1 MVNRPLT
8 ILQVED
14 TPSDVVLTAYAL
26 KAGETPYVIHVVRD
40 GQQAIEFL
48 QRTKGFADAPRP
60 DMILLDLSLPR
71 LNGHEVLRVIKSDK
85 SLRTIPVI
93 IFTTLDT
100 DEGQQLAYE
109 LCANSYVVKPLDL
122 AKFTAAIQSI
132 ASYWGKTSSIMPR
145 DSLSSIY

>member
-1 MVNRPLT
+1 MLTRPLT

-14 TPSDVVLTAYAL
+14 TPSDVVLTDYAL
-26 KAGETPYVIHVVRD
+26 KGGEIPYLIHVVRD
-40 GQQAIEFL
+40 GLQAVAFL
-48 QRTKGFADAPRP
+48 KRDEGFSDAPRP
-60 DMILLDLSLPR
+60 HMILLDLSLPR
-71 LNGHEVLRVIKSDK
+71 LNGHEVLRVIKSDD

-100 DEGQQLAYE
+100 DESQKLAYE

-122 AKFTAAIQSI
+122 AKFTSVIQSI

-145 DSLSSIY
+145 SNLSLT

>member
-1 MVNRPLT
+1 MLNRPLT

-14 TPSDVVLTAYAL
+14 TPSDVVLTAHAL
-26 KAGETPYVIHVVRD
+26 RTVGIPYLIHVVRD
-40 GQQAIEFL
+40 GQQAVAFL
-48 QRTKGFADAPRP
+48 KRDEGFSDAPRP

-85 SLRTIPVI
+85 SLRTIPVV

-109 LCANSYVVKPLDL
+109 LCANSYVVKPPDL
-122 AKFTAAIQSI
+122 AKFSAAIQSI
-132 ASYWGKTSSIMPR
+132 VSYWGKTSSLMPR
-145 DSLSSIY
+145 GNLSPIY